1 MINKIAVITTVVI
14 LACISLLL
22 FLALHFYGKSVS
34 QAAAMT
40 TLTQQKNE
48 AEFIT
53 QSQSLSVGI
62 FNQIAGVALNDQKT
76 NRGASERRQTVI
88 KTVLEQAPCAVVP
101 VPVSAN
107 NSLLEHYDQ
116 IYQSTANA
124 HSGKP
129 AG

>member
-1 MINKIAVITTVVI
+1 MINKIAVITTLVI
-14 LACISLLL
+14 LVCISLLL
-22 FLALHFYGKSVS
+22 FLTLHFYGKSIS
-34 QAAAMT
+34 QANAMT

-62 FNQIAGVALNDQKT
+62 FNQIAGVTLNDQKT
-76 NRGASERRQTVI
+76 NHGASERRQSII

-101 VPVSAN
+101 VPASAN
-107 NSLLEHYDQ
+107 NSLLEHYNQ
-116 IYQSTANA
+116 INQSTANA
-124 HSGKP
+124 HPGKP

>member
-1 MINKIAVITTVVI
+1 MINKIAVITTAVI

-34 QAAAMT
+34 QADAMT

-53 QSQSLSVGI
+53 QSQALSVGI
-62 FNQIAGVALNDQKT
+62 FNQIAGVTLNDQKI
-76 NRGASERRQTVI
+76 NHRASERRQTII

-101 VPVSAN
+101 VPDPAN
-107 NSLLEHYDQ
+107 NSLLEHYNQ
-116 IYQSTANA
+116 IYQSTTNA